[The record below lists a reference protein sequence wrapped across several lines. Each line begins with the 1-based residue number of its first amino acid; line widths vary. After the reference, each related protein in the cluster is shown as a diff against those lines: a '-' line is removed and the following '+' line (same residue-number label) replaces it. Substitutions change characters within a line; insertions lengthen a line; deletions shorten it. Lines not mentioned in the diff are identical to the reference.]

1 MKTRARRLL
10 TISTLAT
17 AALTAAVT
25 PARAG
30 SAGLVTNLTGSL
42 HVQQD
47 IPCGFVDK
55 FTAVTGGQIQLSPP
69 EGSAVPGGKSFA
81 LSRANVTF
89 ASFSASGSCLG
100 ISRTRTYDA
109 IGVQLVK
116 AVSFTAVSLG
126 GNVYAVTIPKSDFL
140 LYETS
145 IVDGDPELGYKQP
158 SEDVT
163 GTIDLAARTVQMH
176 VVLKT
181 RIHFEAGCVP
191 VVGCAINETDDGTLT
206 AEISGVLTL
215 PDVDRDGVADVDDN
229 CKFTANA
236 DQTPVPTPV
245 VTPPPPVT
253 LTSCLDHTIGGA
265 SAVDV
270 CDRTAVA
277 ISNDAPA
284 AFHAGVNVVTWTG
297 VDGKGR
303 TGTATQNVTVVDTTP
318 PTVSCTGLS
327 PQGNSFVVAADDIC
341 GEPVIHLGS
350 YVLNDGE
357 QIKIEETGKSGVQ
370 FIDLVGA
377 GFRHFHAGKGQ
388 AVVTATDS
396 SGNVATAVCR

>member
-1 MKTRARRLL
+1 MKTHSMRLL
-10 TISTLAT
+10 TISTLA
-17 AALTAAVT
+17 AAIVVAASA

-30 SAGLVTNLTGSL
+30 SAGLVTNLTGTL
-42 HVQQD
+42 HIQQD

-55 FTAVTGGQIQLSPP
+55 FSAVTGGQIQLSPP
-69 EGSAVPGGKSFA
+69 EGSTVPGGKSFA
-81 LSRANVTF
+81 LSRANLTF

-100 ISRTRTYDA
+100 FSRTRTYET

-116 AVSFTAVSLG
+116 AVSFTAVPLG
-126 GNVYAVTIPKSDFL
+126 GNAFAVTIPKSDFVI
-140 LYETS
+140 YETA

-163 GTIDLAARTVQMH
+163 GTIDLATRTVRMH
-176 VVLKT
+176 VVLTT
-181 RIHFEAGCVP
+181 RIHFRAGCVP
-191 VVGCAINETDDGTLT
+191 LFGCAIDETDDGTLT
-206 AEISGVLTL
+206 ADISGVLTL
-215 PDVDRDGVADVDDN
+215 PDVDADGVADVDDN

-253 LTSCLDHTIGGA
+253 LTSCLDHTIGSA

-270 CDRTAVA
+270 CDRTAVS
-277 ISNDAPA
+277 ISNNAPA

-318 PTVSCTGLS
+318 PTVSCTALN

-341 GEPVIHLGS
+341 GEPVIRLGS

-357 QIKIEETGKSGVQ
+357 QIKIEETGKGGVQ

-377 GFRHFHAGKGQ
+377 GFRHFHTGKGQ
-388 AVVTATDS
+388 AIVTATDS
-396 SGNVATAVCR
+396 SGNTATAICR